1 MFLSQTSLE
10 TQQVIS
16 LLNETLTIV
25 KNINKEIDTFK
36 TSVFKTEE
44 TLGGTNT
51 ALQQLTDQISKTI
64 VPPQKGYEPY
74 YARVKKNTDPVP
86 INTLHDGSKSVYVQ
100 GTIAQKGNPRK
111 AGAHDIVTCILMGD
125 GDGSINLDLW
135 DTQINSVNQG
145 DKIRIENG
153 YVTSYK
159 GEIQLNIG
167 KHGKLVKL

>member
-1 MFLSQTSLE
+1 LSQVSLE
-10 TQQVIS
+10 TQQIIS
-16 LLNETLTIV
+16 CLNEVLAAV
-25 KNINKEIDTFK
+25 RSVNKDINDLK

-44 TLGGTNT
+44 TLGGTNQ
-51 ALQQLTDQISKTI
+51 ALQQLTDQISKT
-64 VPPQKGYEPY
+64 VTPPSGYTP
-74 YARVKKNTDPVP
+74 RVKKNTDPVP

-167 KHGKLVKL
+167 KYGKLVKL